1 VSAALD
7 CYRLIIHDWSLIIF
21 SIDSPVRKAV
31 WVVIIVRSGDSIV
44 LIFASLRIYQD
55 SQLSHSFHRC
65 LIGGTWRFIHI
76 ISPDVQVACIVRW
89 LTLEAGP
96 SQRSASNVLSPRENT
111 VGCINYDLRNTYI
124 LSFSEVSKSGKTEL
138 SLFMWYWYNPRS
150 NTDKVCCWIND

>member
-1 VSAALD
+1 MSTALD
-7 CYRLIIHDWSLIIF
+7 CYRLIIYYWSLIIF

-44 LIFASLRIYQD
+44 LIFVSLRIYQD

-76 ISPDVQVACIVRW
+76 ISPDAQVACIVRW
-89 LTLEAGP
+89 LTLETGP
-96 SQRSASNVLSPRENT
+96 SQRSASNALN
-111 VGCINYDLRNTYI
+111 VGCIIYDLRNTCI
-124 LSFSEVSKSGKTEL
+124 SSFSEVSKSGKTEL